1 MSFQD
6 YHSRV
11 RDLGC
16 IICKEMSLGFTPAAI
31 HHVESIRDGLS
42 EYAVIPLCYDHHQGP
57 EGVHGLRRKVFEMRY
72 RLTDVDMM
80 ALVNKA
86 LHKA

>member
-1 MSFQD
+1 MSVKD
-6 YHSRV
+6 YQARV

-16 IICKEMSLGFTPAAI
+16 IICKEMGLGKTPAAI

-72 RLTDVDMM
+72 RLTDVDML
-80 ALVNKA
+80 ALVNRA
-86 LHKA
+86 LHK

>member
-1 MSFQD
+1 MSVKD
-6 YHSRV
+6 YQSRV

-16 IICKEMSLGFTPAAI
+16 IICKEMGLGNTPAAI

-72 RLTDVDMM
+72 RLTDVDML
-80 ALVNKA
+80 ALVNRA
-86 LHKA
+86 LHK